1 MATIKTHTA
10 LAQNSYS
17 AKFALDSRLAKISF
31 TGNSTVEIKSYSP
44 VDGNTLLGTLEVESP
59 ISEFSPVVK
68 GLFTVGVP
76 TGGFVDTTVITVE
89 Q

>member
-1 MATIKTHTA
+1 MAIIKTHTA
-10 LAQNSYS
+10 SAQNSYS
-17 AKFALDSRLAKISF
+17 AKFALDARPVKISF
-31 TGNSTVEIKSYSP
+31 TGTSAVEIKSYSP
-44 VDGNTLLGTLEVESP
+44 VDGTTLLGTLEVENP

-76 TGGFVDTTVITVE
+76 TGGFVDETVITVE